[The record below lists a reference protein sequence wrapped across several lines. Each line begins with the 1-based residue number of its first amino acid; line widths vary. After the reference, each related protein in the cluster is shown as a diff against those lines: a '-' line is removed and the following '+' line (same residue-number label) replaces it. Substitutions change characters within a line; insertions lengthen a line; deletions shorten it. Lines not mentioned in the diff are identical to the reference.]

1 MEALEKLT
9 VKWKSEGKVNQKII
23 EFSTGECSE
32 EAFEDIWRHK
42 AFSYSRRLLG
52 KKGFQKTPLDEQ
64 RKAEMLNA
72 KQKKKKDTL
81 TNQSD
86 M

>member
-32 EAFEDIWRHK
+32 EAFEDI
-42 AFSYSRRLLG
+42 
-52 KKGFQKTPLDEQ
+52 
-64 RKAEMLNA
+64 
-72 KQKKKKDTL
+72 
-81 TNQSD
+81 
-86 M
+86 